1 VIQGDELIGLG
12 ACDMKGSL
20 AVMLSLALDETP
32 RSIEVTWIFYAR
44 EEISRTESGLIELIE
59 LRPDL
64 VRGDVAIL
72 AEPTAGVVEAGCQG
86 TLRVRVDMV
95 GRRAHTARPFTGRN
109 AIHRIADVISRVAQY
124 EPRTVVLDGV
134 EYEDQLQVVFVEGG
148 VAANVVPDAAT
159 ITINHRVAPDRS
171 HDEAVAWLRSYLG
184 DLIENGDEF
193 TVVDWAPSAKPMLSD
208 ERLEALVALTSAPR
222 GANGLDGRRDVPRTG
237 HPGDQLWRGGP
248 TSGSSKRREDHSRRV
263 GAL

>member
-1 VIQGDELIGLG
+1 
-12 ACDMKGSL
+12 
-20 AVMLSLALDETP
+20 LSGHAE
-32 RSIEVTWIFYAR
+32 SAR
-44 EEISRTESGLIELIE
+44 RYGG
-59 LRPDL
+59 P
-64 VRGDVAIL
+64 
-72 AEPTAGVVEAGCQG
+72 
-86 TLRVRVDMV
+86 
-95 GRRAHTARPFTGRN
+95 RAHTARPFTGRN

-208 ERLEALVALTSAPR
+208 ERLEALVALTSAPAR
-222 GANGLDGRRDVPRTG
+222 ANGVGRTSRRSKNWASRRPTLAR
-237 HPGDQLWRGGP
+237 GP